1 MAYSL
6 NNIDEAVDGKYL
18 VVKNRTGQ
26 AKVGTMVHVMS
37 AKQSSDGRIDMG
49 YRVTGTG
56 QNYTARFDS
65 IKDFCNW
72 ARPDTFI
79 ARYYEC
85 FDANEISRYIK
96 INNRTALTFC
106 LPIIAIALVII
117 WIIFGA
123 LLGKTGAAPI
133 VIGIIASVAAV
144 AFVFFLYK
152 SSKNKI
158 KMDLYKKVS
167 ASRWGVTIK

>member
-1 MAYSL
+1 MAYTL
-6 NNIDEAVDGKYL
+6 NNVDEAVDGKYL
-18 VVKNRTGQ
+18 VVRNKTGQ
-26 AKVGTMVHVMS
+26 AKVGTMVHIMS

-65 IKDFCNW
+65 IKDFCSW

-85 FDANEISRYIK
+85 FDNNEISRYIK
-96 INNRTALTFC
+96 INNRTVVTFC
-106 LPIIAIALVII
+106 LPIILIALVLI

-123 LLGKTGAAPI
+123 ILGKAGAAPI
-133 VIGIIASVAAV
+133 VVGIICSVVAV

>member
-6 NNIDEAVDGKYL
+6 SNIDEAVDGKYL

-26 AKVGTMVHVMS
+26 AKIGTMVHVMS

-65 IKDFCNW
+65 IKDFCTW
-72 ARPDTFI
+72 ARPDSFI

-85 FDANEISRYIK
+85 FDNSEISKYIK
-96 INNRTALTFC
+96 INNRTVLTFC
-106 LPIIAIALVII
+106 VPIIAIALVLI

-123 LLGKTGAAPI
+123 ILHGKGAAI
-133 VIGIIASVAAV
+133 VIGIILSIVAIG
-144 AFVFFLYK
+144 FVFFLYK
-152 SSKNKI
+152 ESKNKI

-167 ASRWGVTIK
+167 ASRWGVTIR